1 MLKRLFSNTG
11 LLIKDITFLPGINI
25 IIGKYSGDKEARG
38 VNGIGKSTLVRLVDY
53 AFLSDSA
60 KKLFSKKEYDFLR
73 KEEHEIILEFEVNKQ
88 PYFIKRDFKKKSNI
102 FFGKSLNELEEFENT
117 ELKSILTN
125 LYLPVEKEDIYFTG
139 NKFRTVFDFFIK
151 DDLDSQK
158 RVDPLSFLKF
168 GSNKKTNAI
177 YNFFLLNLPTKALIN
192 YEEQSKEYTKFDNAV
207 KAAEEK
213 IKIDTGKTVQEY
225 RSEKFNVEQR
235 ITLLENSLDNYHFI
249 EKYKDVEKQ
258 LVKVTRL
265 INSKLTEYN
274 SLDKKLHK
282 LKYSYNADQNIETKE
297 IKKIYNEVVDNF
309 GNQVAKTLDE
319 VIEFKN
325 NILKNRKKYLI
336 QKEDKLQKA
345 IDVVLNDI
353 SNLEK
358 KRSSYYKALDEKGAL
373 DSVKKTYEELIFEKS
388 ELEKNQQIVKQIDE
402 YQEMLSNLNLTISEV
417 RLTISN
423 EIKQF
428 ESKVDELRKLFLDIL
443 KEAIFVDESYDNA
456 YFDIEL
462 KPSSNRNQLPF
473 NIEVKI
479 PKADALGQS
488 RLKIVA
494 YDLMVFLINII
505 NDRKLPDF
513 LIHDGV
519 FHGISTK
526 TKINTINY
534 VYHKYLENANHKQFQ
549 YILTFNEDEILIPD
563 DKAEEYGQ
571 FDFDFQKS
579 IIAEFQ
585 DVADKTIF
593 KRIFG

>member
-11 LLIKDITFLPGINI
+11 LLVKDITFLPGINV

-38 VNGIGKSTLVRLVDY
+38 VNGIGKSTLIRLVDY

-73 KEEHEIILEFEVNKQ
+73 KEEHEIILEFEINNQ
-88 PYFIKRDFKKKSNI
+88 PYFIKRDFNKKSNI
-102 FFGKSLNELEEFENT
+102 YFGKSLNELEEFENT

-125 LYLPVEKEDIYFTG
+125 LYLPVEKEDVYFTG

-177 YNFFLLNLPTKALIN
+177 YNFFLLNLPTKDLIN
-192 YEEQSKEYTKFDNAV
+192 YEEQSKEYIKFDNAV
-207 KAAEEK
+207 KAAEAK
-213 IKIDTGKTVQEY
+213 IKIDTGKTIQEY
-225 RSEKFNVEQR
+225 RSEKFNVEHR
-235 ITLLENSLDNYHFI
+235 ITLLENSLDNYYFI
-249 EKYKDVEKQ
+249 EKYKDIEKQ
-258 LVKVTRL
+258 LVQITRQ

-274 SLDKKLHK
+274 SLDKKLHN
-282 LKYSYNADQNIETKE
+282 LKESYNADQNIDTKE
-297 IKKIYNEVVDNF
+297 IKKIYNEVVENF

-325 NILKNRKKYLI
+325 NILKNRKKYLK

-345 IDVVLNDI
+345 ISLILNDI

-373 DSVKKTYEELIFEKS
+373 DSVKKTYEDLIFEKS
-388 ELEKNQQIVKQIDE
+388 ELEKNQQVVKQINE
-402 YQEMLSNLNLTISEV
+402 YQEMLSNLNLTMSEV
-417 RLTISN
+417 RLAISN

-443 KEAIFVDESYDNA
+443 KEAIFVDERYDNA

-549 YILTFNEDEILIPD
+549 YILTFNEDEILMPD
-563 DKAEEYGQ
+563 EKAEEYGK

-579 IIAEFQ
+579 IIAEFH